1 MGELSFIAPFNFSG
15 ILVAVALGYLVWND
29 FPNLSMWL
37 GIGLIVIAGV
47 VIYRRGRGIQPDEGR
62 TTI

>member
-1 MGELSFIAPFNFSG
+1 
-15 ILVAVALGYLVWND
+15 
-29 FPNLSMWL
+29 MWL

-47 VIYRRGRGIQPDEGR
+47 VIYRRGRGTQPDEGR